1 MVSCQADAGGGA
13 GLGKGVSM
21 PRKIGS
27 IVLDV
32 FVTDAAWK
40 RWGDG
45 KLNVLSDAMS
55 DIADDLA
62 VVTKDKLVDECDVN
76 EADIEVNAHF

>member
-1 MVSCQADAGGGA
+1 
-13 GLGKGVSM
+13 M

-32 FVTDAAWK
+32 FATDAAWK
-40 RWGDG
+40 RWDDA

-62 VVTKDKLVDECDVN
+62 SVTKDRLVDEFPSDMS
-76 EADIEVNAHF
+76 EADIKVEAHF

>member
-1 MVSCQADAGGGA
+1 
-13 GLGKGVSM
+13 M

-40 RWGDG
+40 RWGDTE
-45 KLNVLSDAMS
+45 LSALSDAMD
-55 DIADDLA
+55 DISHELGVAA
-62 VVTKDKLVDECDVN
+62 KDKLVQTADVA
-76 EADIEVNAHF
+76 EADIKVDAHF